1 MNKEQRELL
10 KKINNG
16 TLTKNEYRRVD
27 KKLYSI
33 LTKIE
38 LVKKYNPT
46 VFKLVYIL
54 LIVSVSII
62 SSLVAVNFAVK

>member
-1 MNKEQRELL
+1 MNEEQRELL

-27 KKLYSI
+27 KKIYSI

-38 LVKKYNPT
+38 LVKKYNPI

-54 LIVSVSII
+54 LILSVSII
-62 SSLVAVNFAVK
+62 SSLIAVNLAVK

>member
-1 MNKEQRELL
+1 MNEEQRELL

-38 LVKKYNPT
+38 LVKKYNPI

>member
-16 TLTKNEYRRVD
+16 TLTKNEYRKVD

-62 SSLVAVNFAVK
+62 SSLVAVNLAVK

>member
-1 MNKEQRELL
+1 MNEEQRELL

>member
-1 MNKEQRELL
+1 MNEEQRELL

-54 LIVSVSII
+54 LIVSASII